1 MSDGTHPGELVPDR
15 PPALA
20 LANMARAAGP
30 PLLFGL
36 RLWASV
42 CLALYVAFWL
52 ELDNAYWAGTSAAIV
67 CQPHLGASLRKGWFR
82 MIGTVVGAVVIVVL
96 TAVFPQN
103 RFGFLVGLALW
114 GGACALVATLL
125 RNFAAYAAALAGYT
139 AAIVASD
146 QLGATG
152 GPNGQAFMLAV
163 YRVSEIWIGIVS
175 AGIVLAG
182 TDFGD
187 APRRLAAQFAALA
200 AEIAKGFSSSLAL
213 AGLSSSDTLQ
223 PVRRELIRRVIAL
236 DSIMDESLGESSRL
250 RYHSPLLQGAIDG
263 LFYALAAW
271 RGVVVR
277 LSRLPKDVAR
287 REANAILRSIP
298 TELRF
303 AARRPR
309 QDHTLDRKNPSG
321 KRAECD
327 GGGPRLASAT
337 DRLAVAPAFAS
348 PARAANLL
356 AGFAAVLD
364 GLALLMAAPSRIRS
378 RPRMTLHVPDW
389 LPALVN
395 GGRAFVTI
403 AAVEVFWIATEWPN
417 GALAI
422 TFTAIPVI
430 LLAPRADAAYAQ
442 AVSFTIGVAIA
453 AVCAAIIL
461 FAVLPQLTTFAGL
474 SMAMALYLVPVGM
487 LMAQASPAMFA
498 LVAAM
503 SGNFVPLLAP
513 ANQMNYDTVQFYNS
527 ALAIV
532 AGSGVAALSFRLL
545 PPLSPAF
552 RVERLLELTL
562 RDLRRLATANVGRL
576 PADWE
581 GRIYKRLV
589 AMPDEAEPLQRA
601 QLLAALS
608 VGHEIIE
615 LRRFAPQ
622 LGLASDL
629 DGALE
634 PFAQGN
640 SAAAVAQ
647 LERLDRRLASLT
659 ESDSQTVL
667 ILRERAGLLL
677 ICDALAL
684 MRASRLL
691 RRRRIQI

>member
-1 MSDGTHPGELVPDR
+1 MSDGTHPGELAPDW

-20 LANMARAAGP
+20 VANMARAAGP

-114 GGACALVATLL
+114 SGACALVATLL

-139 AAIVASD
+139 AVIVASD

-152 GPNGQAFMLAV
+152 GLNGQAFMLAV
-163 YRVSEIWIGIVS
+163 YRVSEIWIGIVF
-175 AGIVLAG
+175 AGVVLAG
-182 TDFGD
+182 TDFGA
-187 APRRLAAQFAALA
+187 APRRLAALFADLSAKIAAHFGASLVSVAPLA
-200 AEIAKGFSSSLAL
+200 
-213 AGLSSSDTLQ
+213 DTL
-223 PVRRELIRRVIAL
+223 PIRRELLRKVIAL
-236 DSIMDESLGESSRL
+236 DPVIDEAIGKSSQL
-250 RYHSPLLQGAIDG
+250 RYHSPLLQDAADG
-263 LFYALAAW
+263 LFAAIAAW
-271 RGVVVR
+271 RTVAVR
-277 LSRLPKDVAR
+277 LAFLPAAAAQHEV
-287 REANAILRSIP
+287 EAVLRTIP
-298 TELRF
+298 EEVRSPSQGEPTLWTANPIVIRTLYRATIRTLIAMPASTPSLR
-303 AARRPR
+303 
-309 QDHTLDRKNPSG
+309 
-321 KRAECD
+321 
-327 GGGPRLASAT
+327 
-337 DRLAVAPAFAS
+337 
-348 PARAANLL
+348 LL
-356 AGFAAVLD
+356 ADQTARVLAGLSRVLD
-364 GLALLMAAPSRIRS
+364 ALTFLAAEPAGRHAGRRRIR
-378 RPRMTLHVPDW
+378 LYVPDW
-389 LPALVN
+389 APALVN

-403 AAVEVFWIATEWPN
+403 GAVEVFWIVTEWPS

-422 TFTAIPVI
+422 TFTAIAVI

-442 AVSFTIGVAIA
+442 AVSLTIGTALA

-461 FAVLPQLTTFAGL
+461 FAVLPQLETFAGF

-487 LMAQASPAMFA
+487 LMAQASPAMFT
-498 LVAAM
+498 LFVGM

-513 ANQMNYDTVQFYNS
+513 ANQMSYDTLQFYNS

-532 AGSGVAALSFRLL
+532 AGGSVAALSFRLL

-576 PADWE
+576 PADWK

-589 AMPDEAEPLQRA
+589 AMPDEAEPLQRGSA
-601 QLLAALS
+601 PPGALAWPRN
-608 VGHEIIE
+608 HQ
-615 LRRFAPQ
+615 LRRVAPQ

-629 DGALE
+629 DAALE

-640 SAAAVAQ
+640 SAAAVAR

-659 ESDSQTVL
+659 NRT
-667 ILRERAGLLL
+667 
-677 ICDALAL
+677 
-684 MRASRLL
+684 
-691 RRRRIQI
+691 RRPC

>member
-1 MSDGTHPGELVPDR
+1 MTDAVDHQWRPGESSGARR
-15 PPALA
+15 PTALA
-20 LANMARAAGP
+20 HGRRAAGP
-30 PLLFGL
+30 ELLFGM
-36 RLWASV
+36 RLWAAVS
-42 CLALYVAFWL
+42 LALYVAFWL

-82 MIGTVVGAVVIVVL
+82 MIGTVVGAVAIVVL

-114 GGACALVATLL
+114 GGGCALVATLL
-125 RNFAAYAAALAGYT
+125 GNFAAYAAALAGYT

-187 APRRLAAQFAALA
+187 APRRLAAQFAAVA

-236 DSIMDESLGESSRL
+236 DPIMDESLGESSRL

-271 RGVVVR
+271 RSTGVR

-287 REANAILRSIP
+287 READAILRSIP
-298 TELRF
+298 PELRSS
-303 AARRPR
+303 AEAGQTTPW
-309 QDHTLDRKNPSG
+309 TENPSG
-321 KRAECD
+321 RRAECD
-327 GGGPRLASAT
+327 AAARALRALPPGSPSLRL
-337 DRLAVAPAFAS
+337 LAVH
-348 PARAANLL
+348 AANVL

-364 GLALLMAAPSRIRS
+364 GLALLVADPARVRS
-378 RPRMTLHVPDW
+378 PRRMTLHVPDW

-403 AAVEVFWIATEWPN
+403 GAMEVFWIASEWPN

-422 TFTAIPVI
+422 TFTAISVI

-442 AVSFTIGVAIA
+442 AVRFTIGTALAAI
-453 AVCAAIIL
+453 CAAIIL

-487 LMAQASPAMFA
+487 LLAQASPAMLA

-513 ANQMNYDTVQFYNS
+513 ANPMSYDTVQFYNS

-532 AGSGVAALSFRLL
+532 AGSVVAALSFRLV
-545 PPLSPAF
+545 PPLSQPF

-562 RDLRRLATANVGRL
+562 RDLRRLATANVGKL

-601 QLLAALS
+601 LLLTALS
-608 VGHEIIE
+608 LGRQIIE
-615 LRRFAPQ
+615 LRRVAPQ

-629 DGALE
+629 DAALE

-647 LERLDRRLASLT
+647 LERLDLRLASLT
-659 ESDSQTVL
+659 GSDPQTLL
-667 ILRERAGLLL
+667 ILHERARILL
-677 ICDALAL
+677 ICDALVQH
-684 MRASRLL
+684 RAYFDGGES
-691 RRRRIQI
+691 I